1 MTAATRRRLLA
12 DLKRLHD
19 EPLPLAAAAP
29 VSDEDLTLWN
39 GVIGVNMQV
48 THFDSITVPLHF
60 LIDFPWDYPQSAPNI
75 GFSFEFRYSGGAEY
89 VMPDGRLKGKKV
101 ICLDI
106 LGNFGGIH
114 TEWKQTVGSGW
125 SPAYSVTTLLIQLQS
140 VLCDV
145 GEKMSQRE
153 RDTTYQSAMGF
164 AEKNPSAMLELL
176 DEEDIKDR
184 REKKQEGD
192 RILQVCGGDTALVDR
207 AQALAVKAG
216 FAEDE
221 VRMKEFLDLLA
232 DVARGSASSSEPAG
246 SAGAAKVDSNICCF
260 STGKLYTEALLG
272 VGVSRAKNNLASA
285 GELLSKEAFDEGL
298 RQNTNKSAFEFFL
311 PVWINAKHA
320 EQSKSWCDTL
330 SSSVRTIGEV
340 AYGTTEEIS
349 AIMEVYPRLIN
360 QLIVEMMRPD
370 AAKSEAIAT
379 FEAMCN
385 FWRTLRWLVDGQD
398 KLRTRVCKL
407 LSGFVKDAAKRH
419 KDVAPD
425 LGMILVMFTV
435 CQGLPECPARQE
447 FVKAYADENSL
458 RWVMWWQRSKTP
470 AAANPVFEATKVSRD
485 IAMFQLMVVDVVIGD
500 VTETLPAMEA
510 TNCKLPDRL
519 EKLQALWRE
528 RKSSTSSWAKYYQ
541 NLGIPPPGDTTEQIN
556 AWIARCVDRAATMGP
571 KYGGAKG
578 GSKGSQSKGGQSKGG
593 GKGNAW
599 GAQGWGAQGWGARGW

>member
-1 MTAATRRRLLA
+1 MTTATRRRLLA

-19 EPLPLAAAAP
+19 EPIPLAAAAP

-39 GVIGVNMQV
+39 GVIGVNMHV

-114 TEWKQTVGSGW
+114 TEWKEAVGSGW

-140 VLCDV
+140 VLCDI

-153 RDTTYQSAMGF
+153 RDMTYQSAMGV
-164 AEKNPSAMLELL
+164 AEKNPSAMLELM
-176 DEEDIKDR
+176 DEEDIRDLLQKKR
-184 REKKQEGD
+184 GEKQ
-192 RILQVCGGDTALVDR
+192 ILQSCGGDSALADR
-207 AQALAVKAG
+207 ALAFAAKVG
-216 FAEDE
+216 FAEDAE
-221 VRMKEFLDLLA
+221 RMKEFLNLLA
-232 DVARGSASSSEPAG
+232 DVAHGSASNPSSSGVAQAEVT
-246 SAGAAKVDSNICCF
+246 VDTNICCF

-272 VGVSRAKNNLASA
+272 VGVSRAKNNLATA

-320 EQSKSWCDTL
+320 EKSESWRKTL
-330 SSSVRTIGEV
+330 SESVKQIGKA
-340 AYGTTEEIS
+340 AYAATQEDG
-349 AIMEVYPRLIN
+349 AVMEVYPRLVN

-370 AAKSEAIAT
+370 APKSEAIAT

-385 FWRTLRWLVDGQD
+385 FWRTLRWLVDERPAL
-398 KLRTRVCKL
+398 KARVCKL
-407 LSGFVKDAAKRH
+407 LSGFVRDEKLRH

-425 LGMILVMFTV
+425 LGMTLVLFTV
-435 CQGLPECPARQE
+435 CQGLPECPARE
-447 FVKAYADENSL
+447 DFVKAYTDENSL
-458 RWVMWWQRSKTP
+458 RWVMWWQRSNTTP
-470 AAANPVFEATKVSRD
+470 TSAPVFEATKVSRD

-500 VTETLPAMEA
+500 VAETLPAMET

-519 EKLQALWRE
+519 EKLQTLWRQ
-528 RKSSTSSWAKYYQ
+528 RKSSTNTWAKYYGH
-541 NLGIPPPGDTTEQIN
+541 LGIPPPADTDEKIN
-556 AWIARCVDRAATMGP
+556 AWIRRCVDRAATMGP
-571 KYGGAKG
+571 RYTN
-578 GSKGSQSKGGQSKGG
+578 SKGG
-593 GKGNAW
+593 GKGGSQGKG
-599 GAQGWGAQGWGARGW
+599 GAQGGKGGRGAWGAQGWGARGW

>member
-12 DLKRLHD
+12 DLKRLHE
-19 EPLPLAAAAP
+19 EPVPLAAAAP

-164 AEKNPSAMLELL
+164 AERNPSAMLELL
-176 DEEDIKDR
+176 DEEDIKDL
-184 REKKQEGD
+184 REKKHEGD
-192 RILQVCGGDTALVDR
+192 RILQICGGDSALVDR

-216 FAEDE
+216 FAKDE
-221 VRMKEFLDLLA
+221 VRMEEFLNLLA
-232 DVARGSASSSEPAG
+232 DVARGSASSTG
-246 SAGAAKVDSNICCF
+246 SAVDAVKVDPNICCF
-260 STGKLYTEALLG
+260 STGKLYTEAMLG
-272 VGVSRAKNNLASA
+272 VGVSREKNNLATA

-330 SSSVRTIGEV
+330 SSSVKKIGQV
-340 AYGTTEEIS
+340 AYGTADEIS

-379 FEAMCN
+379 FEALCN

-398 KLRTRVCKL
+398 KLRTRICKL
-407 LSGFVKDAAKRH
+407 LSGFVKDEALRH

-425 LGMILVMFTV
+425 LGMILVLFTV
-435 CQGLPECPARQE
+435 CQGLPQCPARRE
-447 FVKAYADENSL
+447 FVQAYADENSL
-458 RWVMWWQRSKTP
+458 RWVMWWQRSNTTP
-470 AAANPVFEATKVSRD
+470 AANPVFEATKVSRD

-500 VTETLPAMEA
+500 VAETLPAMEA

-519 EKLQALWRE
+519 EKLQGLWRD

-541 NLGIPPPGDTTEQIN
+541 NLGIEPPATTTEQIN
-556 AWIARCVDRAATMGP
+556 AWIAQCVQRAATKGP
-571 KYGGAKG
+571 RYGGAKG
-578 GSKGSQSKGGQSKGG
+578 GSKGGGGGKGGSQSKGGARG

-599 GAQGWGAQGWGARGW
+599 GAQGWGARGW